1 MDNNNIII
9 SRFNC
14 ETSLSIITSQLSN
27 PKTLPKTLT
36 NIMENLL
43 KQHCKTSQAII
54 NTELFETLIK
64 NHHNLLYEKESII
77 STEYYFQ
84 GKYTVQLNQPFS
96 KKYSLIVNVHYQSDF
111 HVVIFSQIS
120 IIEQYKREQKGI
132 LNQKDS
138 IIIETTPNN
147 IIYLLRN
154 ISKFREASSIFC
166 DRLKGKYDNLEEG
179 DVFVIGYERKEKTK
193 YFELKVISINNK
205 RNNHFEISFE
215 ARGIKDNGN
224 SNEKLEDIPK
234 QNISLTVSWIHN
246 NGPVIVHFIHH
257 FPEGVIVDYF
267 KNLSLCK
274 NLILKQLKDY
284 LEKTNQ

>member
-1 MDNNNIII
+1 MDNNNNIIA

-14 ETSLSIITSQLSN
+14 ETPLSTITSQLSN

-36 NIMENLL
+36 NIMENLF
-43 KQHCKTSQAII
+43 KQHSKTSQSII

-64 NHHNLLYEKESII
+64 NQHNLIYEKESII

-84 GKYTVQLNQPFS
+84 GKYIIQLNQQFS

-120 IIEQYKREQKGI
+120 CIENNKRKHKGV
-132 LNQKDS
+132 LNQKNS

-154 ISKFREASSIFC
+154 ISKFREASIFC

-179 DVFVIGYERKEKTK
+179 DVFIIGYVRKEKTK

-205 RNNHFEISFE
+205 RSNHFEISFE
-215 ARGIKDNGN
+215 ARGIEENGN
-224 SNEKLEDIPK
+224 NNKKLEDIPK
-234 QNISLTVSWIHN
+234 QNISLAVSWVHN
-246 NGPVIVHFIHH
+246 NGPVVFHFIHH

-267 KNLSLCK
+267 KNLSHCK
-274 NLILKQLKDY
+274 NSILKQLKDY
-284 LEKTNQ
+284 LEKTHQ